1 MRDQALEYLRKGL
14 SILPLV
20 PRPEP
25 DPKEV
30 AKRPALKAWKHLQ
43 ETAATA
49 AEVHDWFATW
59 PGAGVAIIT
68 GAVSGVV
75 GVDLDNE
82 AAVDW
87 AHANLPPTP
96 WVTVSGRGEHWF
108 YRHPGLEVKNGVK
121 LKLGNGLKVDIRGDG
136 GYLVAAPSVHPNGHV
151 YAQAGDWS
159 VPVHDLPAFPAVQL
173 GLSVP
178 VAVQPTNRYYP
189 ETTPEPAIRQAE
201 SAEATITGEP
211 SVIGR
216 LLKPRPGAQRV
227 SAAGRGSNLA
237 EARSPAPAPAPVATT
252 RPAPVERARMWLA
265 AKPADA
271 GVGERNNAF
280 FACAAAVLNDFELT
294 LEEGLPL
301 LLDWNQRLAVPLDID
316 EATKAARSAMARAR
330 GPKGAKLAVSSRT
343 TSTGRTL
350 TALDRQGQARELPQ
364 IRVSMAELPRMVD
377 EGAEALMSEPDL
389 YQRGNALVQVRQDG
403 GKRVRHLLRPP
414 AEPAIVGMQIP
425 RLRELLA
432 RSAQWVKLTKDPDG
446 GFIETPAPVPE
457 IVAQALAARPSWPF
471 RPLEGIVECP
481 TIRLDGSILSEP
493 GYDEA
498 TGLLYLADGTEYSIP
513 EAPTLEDAQKAMD
526 FVDTELFSDFPFPAD
541 YHRSAALAAL
551 LTVVLRPA
559 IAGPV
564 PMFLLSAST
573 PGSGKGLIAHVCA
586 TIATGRPSTLVT
598 PCEREDSFK
607 NAITSVA
614 LSGSRVI
621 LYDEVHTVGG
631 PTLQSAL
638 TQWTWSDRAY
648 HTQSIVTVPVRW
660 VWFAAGQNV
669 GIGGDM
675 HRRVIQIRL
684 EPQTETPEDRTD
696 FRNPELEQWAKDHR
710 SEVVTAILTAAK
722 AYFLAGRPQAQITP
736 YGSYYAWSSLIRQLL
751 VWVGRADPNLTRE
764 EVREAAAEARGPVEA
779 MLEGWR
785 AVFGDRALRLADAV
799 AELRGMRNQ
808 VEGHDLWTNLI
819 DLAGTKTKDEVDL
832 DRLGKL
838 FRRLKSRVFNNLKL
852 AGNPDRKGIS
862 QWRIEVVA
870 SAAAP
875 APAGDAGDR
884 RGSLYSMS
892 DNFSSEKESQE
903 EHKHPRQSPASPAP
917 VVAQPAPTGVELWED
932 HEVVDALERWLRFVG
947 PCSVDLFD
955 ELSPSWPDMA
965 DWASAPGEGQGYH
978 SVARQIALRKDH
990 LAEDLMAE
998 AGRRAGAEPIEWAI
1012 QVAGNWRTWRWW
1024 AVSADTLTPWQ
1035 AWTRQVVTRRHR
1047 R

>member
-1 MRDQALEYLRKGL
+1 MRDQALQYLTMGL
-14 SILPLV
+14 SIIPLR

-25 DPKEV
+25 DIKEV
-30 AKRPALKAWKHLQ
+30 AKMAAIPWKPFQ
-43 ETAATA
+43 TERATA
-49 AEVHDWFATW
+49 EQVQEWFTRW
-59 PGAGVAIIT
+59 PTAGIAIIT
-68 GAVSGVV
+68 GTISGVI
-75 GVDLDNE
+75 GVDLDNQ
-82 AAVDW
+82 AAIDW

-96 WVTVSGRGEHWF
+96 WVTISGRDEHGEHWY
-108 YRHPGLEVKNGVK
+108 YRHSGHDIKNGVK
-121 LKLGNGLKVDIRGDG
+121 LKVGDGIKIDIRGDG
-136 GYLVAAPSVHPNGHV
+136 GYLVAAPSVHPNGSV
-151 YAQAGDWS
+151 YTQAGDWS
-159 VPVHDLPAFPAVQL
+159 VSVHDLPAFPAAPL
-173 GLSVP
+173 GLTAPATAPGSS
-178 VAVQPTNRYYP
+178 RYSR

-201 SAEATITGEP
+201 SAKATITETP

-216 LLKPRPGAQRV
+216 LLKPREGAQRV
-227 SAAGRGSNLA
+227 AAGSRSSNLA
-237 EARSPAPAPAPVATT
+237 TARSPDPAPVATT
-252 RPAPVERARMWLA
+252 RPVPVERARMWLA

-301 LLDWNQRLAVPLDID
+301 LLDWNQRLAQPLDID
-316 EATKAARSAMARAR
+316 EATKAARSAMQRAR
-330 GPKGAKLAVSSRT
+330 GPKGAKLAAGTRT
-343 TSTGRTL
+343 TATGRTL
-350 TALDRQGQARELPQ
+350 TAVDGQGEPRDRPT

-377 EGAEALMSEPDL
+377 EGAEALMAEPDL

-403 GKRVRHLLRPP
+403 GKKVRHLLRPP

-432 RSAQWVKLTKDPDG
+432 RSADWVKLTKDPDG

-481 TIRLDGSILSEP
+481 TIRLDGSILSDP

-498 TGLLYLADGTEYSIP
+498 TGLLYLADGTEYRIP
-513 EAPTLEDAQKAMD
+513 EAPTLQEAQEALQ
-526 FVDTELFSDFPFPAD
+526 FVATELFSDFPFPAE
-541 YHRSAALAAL
+541 YHRSAAMAAL

-573 PGSGKGLIAHVCA
+573 PGAGKGLIAHVCA

-638 TQWTWSDRAY
+638 TQWTWSDRGF
-648 HTQSIVTVPVRW
+648 HTQSIITVPVRW

-669 GIGGDM
+669 NIGGDM

-684 EPQTETPEDRTD
+684 EPQTESPEDRTD
-696 FRNPELEQWAKDHR
+696 FRNPELEQWALAHR
-710 SEVVTAILTAAK
+710 SEVVSAVLTAAK
-722 AYFLAGRPQAQITP
+722 AFCLAGRPQAPITP
-736 YGSYYAWSSLIRQLL
+736 YGSYYAWSSLIRQML
-751 VWVGRADPNLTRE
+751 VWAGWPDPNLTRD
-764 EVREAAAEARGPVEA
+764 EVREAAAEARGPIEA
-779 MLEGWR
+779 MLDGWR
-785 AVFGDRALRLADAV
+785 TIFGDRAERLADAV
-799 AELRGMRNQ
+799 AEIRTCRNQ
-808 VEGHDLWTNLI
+808 VAGHDMWTALLE
-819 DLAGTKTKDEVDL
+819 LAGTKGKDDIDT

-838 FRRLKSRVFNNLKL
+838 FRRIKSRIYGGFRLL
-852 AGNPDRKGIS
+852 SEPGRAGTVR
-862 QWRIEVVA
+862 WRVA
-870 SAAAP
+870 TTG
-875 APAGDAGDR
+875 GDGRDWV
-884 RGSLYSMS
+884 GSLQSS
-892 DNFSSEKESQE
+892 ESQSSEKKQE
-903 EHKHPRQSPASPAP
+903 QSSYREPHQPDQTPPP
-917 VVAQPAPTGVELWED
+917 VVTSQTPATQAPAATGQWED
-932 HEVVDALERWLRFVG
+932 WELVEALTRWMQFVG
-947 PCSVDLFD
+947 PCSV
-955 ELSPSWPDMA
+955 ELLDYLAPSWPDMA
-965 DWASAPGEGQGYH
+965 DWASAPADGLSYH
-978 SVARQIALRKDH
+978 QVARQVAMLKDEK
-990 LAEDLMAE
+990 ADEIMAQV
-998 AGRRAGAEPIEWAI
+998 ARQAGAQLFERNI

-1024 AVSADTLTPWQ
+1024 ATSEDTLTPWL
-1035 AWTRQVVTRRHR
+1035 AWSRQVVTRRHR